1 MTHTF
6 GADSLPVPASVERG
20 SGLRLLVVD
29 DDRTLREGCAS
40 VLQMDGHNVTS
51 TGRGEE
57 ALDLVRRRRFDI
69 VLVDLYMSPITGM

>member
-1 MTHTF
+1 MIS
-6 GADSLPVPASVERG
+6 AE
-20 SGLRLLVVD
+20 LRLLVVD

-57 ALDLVRRRRFDI
+57 ALELEGAGGSI
-69 VLVDLYMSPITGM
+69 SYWSTCI